1 MAFVTLGFMAVAVDT
16 EIKRYLP
23 NILEVIKAAL
33 PAKDATLKR
42 RFNIDPS
49 VFMCLTLLGHAV
61 KSGISQN
68 IHDILDS
75 MIATGLSPALT
86 VCFRELAENVPVV
99 KGHISEGLLKMLSQ
113 VLMNKSLS
121 QLGTPKHILGAQ
133 FSALTTYDSQP
144 DVQTIVLALN
154 TLGTF
159 NFEDQSLLQ
168 FVQRC
173 ADHFVT
179 NEQAEIRLE
188 AVQTCSRLLKI
199 SLQTVDESG
208 VSESL
213 KDTVAH
219 VLERLLI
226 VGITDVDPNVRLRVL
241 RSLDETFDDHLAQP
255 ESLSALLITLHD
267 EVFEIRELAIVTIG
281 RLSAINPSYV
291 MPSLRKTLVQ
301 LLGELEHS
309 GMSRNKEQSA
319 RMLDHLIVSTPRLIA
334 SYMQPILTILVP
346 KLKETE
352 SNPGVILNVLRAIGD
367 LAEVNGGG
375 GGEMEMW
382 ADELLE
388 ILLEMLAD
396 AGSPDKR
403 GVALWTL
410 GQLVSATGRVVSP
423 YNKYPNLI
431 DILIN
436 FLKTEQQRSIRRET
450 MRVLGLLG
458 ALDPYKHKMNKGLI
472 DGQKDSILIS
482 ISDLRSDEHMDLST
496 AEMLVNMG
504 NNLEEYYPAIAVA
517 TLMRIL
523 RDPTLSQHHT
533 SVVQAVTFIFKS
545 LGIKCVPYLAQ
556 VLPSLLGNVRTA
568 DMNLREFLFQQLSIL
583 IEIVKQHI
591 ICYMDD
597 IFKLIKEFWTVNSP
611 LQPTLIN
618 LIEKIAVA
626 LGCEFKIYLSQLMP
640 QILRVLT
647 HDLSKD
653 RIVTVKLL
661 QALQRFGNNLDE
673 YLHLVLPPIVKLFDP
688 TDVPLPVA
696 VAALDTINHLAGI
709 LDFTEYS
716 SRIIHPLVRCLDTSA
731 DLRSNAM
738 QTLCSM
744 VIQLGKKYLVFV
756 PLVHRSLTKH
766 RIQSIEYDKLL
777 PKIQS
782 NTVVCMDDEFRLRQ
796 AKFKN
801 RDVALGNSD
810 TNTIKKLNVSA
821 VDLQVAFQA
830 ARRVSKD
837 DWLEWLRRLSIGLLK
852 ESQSP
857 ALRSCRALAQN
868 YPKLLRDLFN
878 AAFVSCWTELSQK
891 MRHDLAKSL
900 EQALEVQDMPEITQT
915 ILNLAEFMEHCDKE
929 SLPILFELLGRRA
942 MECQAY
948 AKALHY
954 KEEEFHA
961 NRNPNVFESLIFV
974 NNKLQQKEAAEG
986 LLVMA
991 HRTATDEVKIQVRW
1005 YEKLHSWDKALS
1017 LYKEKLDANANDL
1030 DSRLGHM
1037 RCLEALGEWNELADE
1052 TRTHWTTMGAEGQSR
1067 AGSLAAVAAWG
1078 LQDWEQMQ
1086 EYVQCMPEDTQDGS
1100 FYRAVLAVHHGEFET
1115 AQRLIDDTRDL
1126 LDTELTAMAGESYER
1141 AYATMV
1147 CVQMLAELEEVIQY
1161 KLIPERRQTIRDM
1174 WWKRLQGGQRL
1185 VEDWRRI
1192 IQVSSFLLFPIF
1204 SINIACSARNRY
1216 TPWSSHPKKTFTH
1229 G

>member
-1 MAFVTLGFMAVAVDT
+1 M
-16 EIKRYLP
+16 
-23 NILEVIKAAL
+23 
-33 PAKDATLKR
+33 
-42 RFNIDPS
+42 
-49 VFMCLTLLGHAV
+49 
-61 KSGISQN
+61 
-68 IHDILDS
+68 
-75 MIATGLSPALT
+75 
-86 VCFRELAENVPVV
+86 
-99 KGHISEGLLKMLSQ
+99 
-113 VLMNKSLS
+113 
-121 QLGTPKHILGAQ
+121 
-133 FSALTTYDSQP
+133 QP
-144 DVQTIVLALN
+144 DTQTIVLALN

-159 NFEDQSLLQ
+159 NFEGQSLLQ

-173 ADHFVT
+173 ADHFVLS
-179 NEQAEIRLE
+179 EKQEIRLE

-199 SLQTVDESG
+199 ALQSVDDGG

-213 KDTVAH
+213 KDTVSH
-219 VLERLLI
+219 VLERLLV
-226 VGITDVDPNVRLRVL
+226 VGITDVDPSVRLRVL

-255 ESLSALLITLHD
+255 ESLSALMISLND
-267 EVFEIRELAIVTIG
+267 EVFEIRELAIITIG

-319 RMLDHLIVSTPRLIA
+319 RMLDHLIVSTPRLIS
-334 SYMQPILTILVP
+334 SYMQPILSILVP
-346 KLKETE
+346 KLKEAE

-367 LAEVNGGG
+367 LAEVNGGSN
-375 GGEMEMW
+375 EMEAW
-382 ADELLE
+382 ADELLG

-410 GQLVSATGRVVSP
+410 GQLVGATGRVVSP
-423 YNKYPNLI
+423 YNKYPFLI

-436 FLKTEQQRSIRRET
+436 FLKTEQLRSIRRET
-450 MRVLGLLG
+450 IRVLGLLG

-472 DGQKDSILIS
+472 DSQKDTILIS
-482 ISDLRSDEHMDLST
+482 ISDLRTDEHMDLST

-504 NNLEEYYPAIAVA
+504 INLEEYYPAIAVA

-545 LGIKCVPYLAQ
+545 LGIKCVPYLSQ

-597 IFKLIKEFWTVNSP
+597 IFKLIKEFWTPNSP

-618 LIEKIAVA
+618 LMEKIAVA

-653 RIVTVKLL
+653 RMVTVKLL

-688 TDVPLPVA
+688 ADIPPA
-696 VAALDTINHLAGI
+696 VSIAALDTINQLAGI
-709 LDFTEYS
+709 LDFTEHS
-716 SRIIHPLVRCLDTSA
+716 SRIIHPLVRCLETTPE
-731 DLRSNAM
+731 LRLHAM
-738 QTLCSM
+738 QTMCSM
-744 VIQLGKKYLVFV
+744 VVQLGKKYVVFI
-756 PLVHRSLTKH
+756 PLVHRVMTKH
-766 RIQSIEYDKLL
+766 RIICVEYDKLL

-782 NTVVCMDDEFRLRQ
+782 STVVSLDDEFRLRQ

-801 RDVALGNSD
+801 RDVALSCSD
-810 TNTIKKLNVSA
+810 TNTIKKLHVSA
-821 VDLQVAFQA
+821 ADLQLAFQA

-878 AAFVSCWTELSQK
+878 AAFVSCWTELSVK
-891 MRHDLAKSL
+891 MRIELASSL

-915 ILNLAEFMEHCDKE
+915 ILNLAEFMEHCDKDP
-929 SLPILFELLGRRA
+929 LPIDWKLLGRRA
-942 MECQAY
+942 MECRAY
-948 AKALHY
+948 VLYFLTFLTRFK
-954 KEEEFHA
+954 
-961 NRNPNVFESLIFV
+961 NMFV
-974 NNKLQQKEAAEG
+974 Y
-986 LLVMA
+986 LVMRRRCTTKRRNFIVTGIPA
-991 HRTATDEVKIQVRW
+991 C
-1005 YEKLHSWDKALS
+1005 LS
-1017 LYKEKLDANANDL
+1017 
-1030 DSRLGHM
+1030 R
-1037 RCLEALGEWNELADE
+1037 
-1052 TRTHWTTMGAEGQSR
+1052 
-1067 AGSLAAVAAWG
+1067 
-1078 LQDWEQMQ
+1078 
-1086 EYVQCMPEDTQDGS
+1086 
-1100 FYRAVLAVHHGEFET
+1100 
-1115 AQRLIDDTRDL
+1115 
-1126 LDTELTAMAGESYER
+1126 
-1141 AYATMV
+1141 
-1147 CVQMLAELEEVIQY
+1147 
-1161 KLIPERRQTIRDM
+1161 
-1174 WWKRLQGGQRL
+1174 
-1185 VEDWRRI
+1185 
-1192 IQVSSFLLFPIF
+1192 
-1204 SINIACSARNRY
+1204 
-1216 TPWSSHPKKTFTH
+1216 
-1229 G
+1229 

>member
-1 MAFVTLGFMAVAVDT
+1 MTAQFA
-16 EIKRYLP
+16 
-23 NILEVIKAAL
+23 
-33 PAKDATLKR
+33 
-42 RFNIDPS
+42 S
-49 VFMCLTLLGHAV
+49 
-61 KSGISQN
+61 
-68 IHDILDS
+68 
-75 MIATGLSPALT
+75 LT
-86 VCFRELAENVPVV
+86 VFDV
-99 KGHISEGLLKMLSQ
+99 
-113 VLMNKSLS
+113 
-121 QLGTPKHILGAQ
+121 
-133 FSALTTYDSQP
+133 QP
-144 DVQTIVLALN
+144 DTQTIVLALN

-159 NFEDQSLLQ
+159 NFEGQSLLQ

-173 ADHFVT
+173 ADHFVLS
-179 NEQAEIRLE
+179 EKQEIRLE

-199 SLQTVDESG
+199 SLQSVDDGG

-213 KDTVAH
+213 KDTVSH
-219 VLERLLI
+219 VLERLLV
-226 VGITDVDPNVRLRVL
+226 VGITDVDPSVRLRVL

-255 ESLSALLITLHD
+255 ESLSALMISLND
-267 EVFEIRELAIVTIG
+267 EVFEIRELAIITIG

-319 RMLDHLIVSTPRLIA
+319 RMLDHLIVSTPRLIS
-334 SYMQPILTILVP
+334 SYMQPILSILVP
-346 KLKETE
+346 KLKEAE

-367 LAEVNGGG
+367 LAEVNGGSN
-375 GGEMEMW
+375 EMEAW
-382 ADELLE
+382 ADELLG

-410 GQLVSATGRVVSP
+410 GQLVGATGRVVSP
-423 YNKYPNLI
+423 YNKYPFLI

-436 FLKTEQQRSIRRET
+436 FLKTEQVRSIRRET
-450 MRVLGLLG
+450 IRVLGLLG

-472 DGQKDSILIS
+472 DSQKDTILIS
-482 ISDLRSDEHMDLST
+482 ISDLRTDEHMDLST

-545 LGIKCVPYLAQ
+545 LGIKCVPYLSQ

-597 IFKLIKEFWTVNSP
+597 IFKLIKEFWTPNSP

-618 LIEKIAVA
+618 LMEKIAVA

-653 RIVTVKLL
+653 RMVTVKLL

-688 TDVPLPVA
+688 ADIPPA
-696 VAALDTINHLAGI
+696 VSIAALDTINQLAGI
-709 LDFTEYS
+709 LDFTEHS
-716 SRIIHPLVRCLDTSA
+716 SRIIHPLVRCLENTPE
-731 DLRSNAM
+731 LRMHAM
-738 QTLCSM
+738 QTICSM
-744 VIQLGKKYLVFV
+744 VVQLGRKYVVFI
-756 PLVHRSLTKH
+756 PLVHRVMTKH
-766 RIQSIEYDKLL
+766 RIICVEYDKLL

-782 NTVVCMDDEFRLRQ
+782 STVVCLDDEFRLRQ

-801 RDVALGNSD
+801 RDVALSCSD
-810 TNTIKKLNVSA
+810 TNTIKKLHVSA
-821 VDLQVAFQA
+821 ADLQLAFQA

-878 AAFVSCWTELSQK
+878 AAFVSCWTELSLK
-891 MRHDLAKSL
+891 MRLELASSL

-915 ILNLAEFMEHCDKE
+915 ILNLAEFMEHCDKDK
-929 SLPILFELLGRRA
+929 LPIDLKLLGRRA
-942 MECQAY
+942 MEC
-948 AKALHY
+948 
-954 KEEEFHA
+954 
-961 NRNPNVFESLIFV
+961 
-974 NNKLQQKEAAEG
+974 
-986 LLVMA
+986 
-991 HRTATDEVKIQVRW
+991 
-1005 YEKLHSWDKALS
+1005 
-1017 LYKEKLDANANDL
+1017 
-1030 DSRLGHM
+1030 
-1037 RCLEALGEWNELADE
+1037 
-1052 TRTHWTTMGAEGQSR
+1052 
-1067 AGSLAAVAAWG
+1067 
-1078 LQDWEQMQ
+1078 
-1086 EYVQCMPEDTQDGS
+1086 
-1100 FYRAVLAVHHGEFET
+1100 
-1115 AQRLIDDTRDL
+1115 
-1126 LDTELTAMAGESYER
+1126 R
-1141 AYATMV
+1141 AYV
-1147 CVQMLAELEEVIQY
+1147 LY
-1161 KLIPERRQTIRDM
+1161 
-1174 WWKRLQGGQRL
+1174 
-1185 VEDWRRI
+1185 
-1192 IQVSSFLLFPIF
+1192 FF
-1204 SINIACSARNRY
+1204 
-1216 TPWSSHPKKTFTH
+1216 
-1229 G
+1229 